1 MTFKFIDLFS
11 GLGGFRI
18 AMEDI
23 GGKCVMSSDIDMKA
37 REAYKLNFGDEPR
50 GDITKINS
58 DDIPDHN
65 ILCGGFPC
73 QPFSIAGHR
82 KGFLDTRGTLFFDI
96 ERIIREK
103 KPDVIFLENVRGL
116 VNHDQGKTL
125 NTILSVLA
133 SNINGQESLNLSNNN
148 LGYKLYYKIINSRDF
163 GVPQNRERIYIV
175 GFKDH
180 RVNFEFPTYKGDMI
194 PLSKYI
200 LKKPV
205 SDEFKI
211 SAIAKRNIE
220 YHLNNGSK
228 KFNMS
233 KSLIAYEIR
242 PSKCS
247 FRNDDLSP
255 CLTAKMGTGG
265 NNVPVL
271 VQEMRKFTVKECLLI
286 QGFPENYKLEENK
299 SSSYKMVGNSV
310 SLPVI
315 KLIAQQI
322 KKSLSSLV

>member
-11 GLGGFRI
+11 GIGGFRI
-18 AMEDI
+18 AMESI
-23 GGKCVMSSDIDMKA
+23 GGVCVMSSDIDLKA
-37 REAYKLNFGDEPR
+37 REAYRLNFGEEPM
-50 GDITKINS
+50 GDITKISSN
-58 DDIPDHN
+58 DIPNHN

-73 QPFSIAGHR
+73 QPFSIAGLR

-116 VNHDQGKTL
+116 VNHDKGKTL
-125 NTILSVLA
+125 DTILSILG
-133 SNINGQESLNLSNNN
+133 SNINGQESLNIPSKN
-148 LGYKLYYKIINSRDF
+148 LGYKIYYKVLNSRNF

-180 RVNFEFPTYKGDMI
+180 RVEFNFPEYKGELNN
-194 PLSKYI
+194 LSKYLTPDVDLNI
-200 LKKPV
+200 YG
-205 SDEFKI
+205 I
-211 SAIAKRNIE
+211 SAIARKNIE
-220 YHLNNGSK
+220 SHLKNKSK
-228 KFNMS
+228 EFDLK
-233 KSLIAYEIR
+233 KPLLAYEIR

-271 VQEMRKFTVKECLLI
+271 VQEMRKLTVKECLLI
-286 QGFPENYKLEENK
+286 QGFPDNFFLEENK

-315 KLIAQQI
+315 KLIAKEI
-322 KKSLSSLV
+322 KKSLSKLV